1 MGRSGL
7 SVEKRKVLGRLVADN
22 RRLLGWKPEELAARA
37 GYSVSSIHSF
47 EVGRRGG
54 RDTYLAIARALNAGL
69 ALQRMDLL
77 PLDDS
82 PETHHWLT
90 PALTPLVGDLPGPA
104 SLLEARLGIV
114 PWQGKTRARQLEELA
129 TWCDSPGKIRSF
141 SIKGD
146 GGMGKTRLAVALCQH
161 LNQSR
166 KWVTGFILP
175 RRFPV
180 APDWWNSLPLDG
192 RPLLMVAD
200 YTSRPGMIEVLNR
213 VLPALDKLQSHRI
226 RILLLDR
233 TGLQQGLLDGD
244 AWRVWDQIRTGH
256 LPHFGPQL
264 EPVSVDP
271 EERLTMF
278 QGAARAFACHL
289 AVKPFHPESHS
300 LKSPASKAYNQVLL
314 LHMQALE
321 RVFDAAPKSDNRNSI
336 LNRLLDRE
344 RQHWRETMRR
354 LELPQHLI
362 SAVEA
367 AVVGVSELGG
377 MPSAT
382 EAAAKLGGLPE
393 FQGLP
398 RATTDAVVRLLRDI
412 YPDGDKGIAPL
423 RPDPLFDHLANER
436 LRTCT

>member
-1 MGRSGL
+1 
-7 SVEKRKVLGRLVADN
+7 
-22 RRLLGWKPEELAARA
+22 
-37 GYSVSSIHSF
+37 
-47 EVGRRGG
+47 
-54 RDTYLAIARALNAGL
+54 
-69 ALQRMDLL
+69 
-77 PLDDS
+77 
-82 PETHHWLT
+82 
-90 PALTPLVGDLPGPA
+90 
-104 SLLEARLGIV
+104 
-114 PWQGKTRARQLEELA
+114 
-129 TWCDSPGKIRSF
+129 
-141 SIKGD
+141 
-146 GGMGKTRLAVALCQH
+146 
-161 LNQSR
+161 
-166 KWVTGFILP
+166 
-175 RRFPV
+175 
-180 APDWWNSLPLDG
+180 
-192 RPLLMVAD
+192 MVAD

-213 VLPALDKLQSHRI
+213 VLPALDKLQSDRI

-344 RQHWRETMRR
+344 REHWRETMRR
-354 LELPQHLI
+354 LELPQYLFG
-362 SAVEA
+362 AVEA

-436 LRTCT
+436 LRICT